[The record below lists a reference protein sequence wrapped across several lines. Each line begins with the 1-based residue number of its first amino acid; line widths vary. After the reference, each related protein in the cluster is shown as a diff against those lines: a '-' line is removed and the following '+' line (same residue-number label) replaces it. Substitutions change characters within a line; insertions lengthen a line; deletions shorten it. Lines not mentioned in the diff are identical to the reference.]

1 MTVRS
6 LTTVFM
12 RAISERGDFQ
22 TVFEPF
28 LPIYWNARKD
38 QEGCGHANDYEGWP
52 TDYDGIKAKIFSMG
66 EQGPV
71 FVK

>member
-1 MTVRS
+1 MYPIIINWMTVRS

-28 LPIYWNARKD
+28 LPLYWNARKE
-38 QEGCGHANDYEGWP
+38 QEGNG
-52 TDYDGIKAKIFSMG
+52 M
-66 EQGPV
+66 
-71 FVK
+71 